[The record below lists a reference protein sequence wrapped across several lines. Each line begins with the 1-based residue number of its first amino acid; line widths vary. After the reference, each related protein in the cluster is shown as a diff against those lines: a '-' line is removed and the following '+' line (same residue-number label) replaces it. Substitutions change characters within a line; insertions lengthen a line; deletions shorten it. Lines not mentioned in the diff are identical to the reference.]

1 MADMGASG
9 DGSGRAKGGP
19 HAARPPHRAV
29 CVTPPPRLGRL
40 NGPTGGI
47 PGPAPSPER
56 RPGGPVDAGPLPP
69 PSPPLAHVVYA
80 LCGHGRGHSSRA
92 RAVAEAL
99 RPRGHRVTFAADA
112 PAADR
117 LAEAGAVYRVPGLR
131 QVLRGNRVRMLATA
145 RANLDLTW
153 RSPEIIADAARWLE
167 RAGADVVVA
176 DHEPFVGRAAT
187 RVGIP
192 VVALSHQLVLT
203 EARPRTPLRHRPAAL
218 GTALGIGI
226 LAPPRPDAQIVP
238 SFFFPPPRRGSD
250 AVFVPPILRNDV
262 LAARPR
268 AGSRLLVYV
277 NEGDG
282 MAPLL
287 DALAEA
293 GVPADVYGLDPAL
306 GTARG
311 VRLRPPSRAGF
322 LADLA
327 ACRAVVATAGFTLL
341 SEALHLGKPVLAL
354 PNAGFFE
361 QAVNALA
368 LREQGRGEAVFGALS
383 PDALRGFLD
392 RADAYRRRGGGD
404 GALGR
409 EQAADVVERVLGI
422 GCRPAAPRL
431 AEAA

>member
-1 MADMGASG
+1 MTE
-9 DGSGRAKGGP
+9 
-19 HAARPPHRAV
+19 RPSR
-29 CVTPPPRLGRL
+29 
-40 NGPTGGI
+40 
-47 PGPAPSPER
+47 S
-56 RPGGPVDAGPLPP
+56 

-99 RPRGHRVTFAADA
+99 RPRGHRVSFAADA
-112 PAADR
+112 PAVDR
-117 LAEAGAVYRVPGLR
+117 LATAGAGYRVPGLR

-167 RAGADVVVA
+167 RVGADVVVA
-176 DHEPFVGRAAT
+176 DHEPFVGRAAD
-187 RVGIP
+187 RLGVP
-192 VVALSHQLVLT
+192 VIALSHQLVLT
-203 EARPRTPLRHRPAAL
+203 EARPRAPLRHLPAAL

-226 LAPPRPDAQIVP
+226 LAPPAVDARVVP

-268 AGSRLLVYV
+268 AGGRLVVYV

-287 DALAEA
+287 DALAEV
-293 GVPADVYGLDPAL
+293 GVPADVYGLDPGL
-306 GTARG
+306 GAPRG
-311 VRLRPPSRAGF
+311 VRLRAPSRAGF
-322 LADLA
+322 LGDLA

-361 QAVNALA
+361 QTVNALA
-368 LREQGRGEAVFGALS
+368 LREQGRGEAVFGALTA
-383 PDALRGFLD
+383 DALRGFLD
-392 RADAYRRRGGGD
+392 RADAYRQRGAAD
-404 GALGR
+404 GVVGR
-409 EQAADVVERVLGI
+409 ERAADVIDRVLGL
-422 GCRPAAPRL
+422 APRADVSEPL